1 MHLCYNLVMLIG
13 IDCRLWRQ
21 TGVGRYTQNL
31 VKNIFKLDKE
41 NKYVLFV
48 LKEDYEELVKSFTST
63 NWKIVKTNVK
73 WHSIAEQTKFAFFLN
88 SFKLDLI
95 HFPYF
100 SVPYLYRRKFIV
112 TVHDLIINKFS
123 TGQASTLPYPIYM
136 SKRLAYNVVLANAIN
151 KAAKIIVPS
160 NAVKNDILEAY
171 KRVKPEKIEITYE
184 GGFETKHQVE
194 INKHGEYLLR
204 VGNFYPH
211 KNIENLLLGFKNLTD
226 KKIKLMLVGKK
237 DYFFARVEK
246 EINQLGIKD
255 RIIFV
260 ESPNDKELFSLYSN
274 AKAVIVPSLMEGF
287 SLTSV
292 EAMGLGVP
300 LAVSDIAVHREICKD
315 SAVYFDP
322 NNPEDIASKINQL
335 LDLSKENLD
344 KIKKLEFE
352 VAKEY
357 SWEKM
362 ATQTLY
368 IYNNSSSK

>member
-1 MHLCYNLVMLIG
+1 MLIG

-31 VKNIFKLDKE
+31 VNNLYNLDNT

-48 LKEDYEELVKSFTST
+48 LKEDFAELST
-63 NWKIVKTNVK
+63 LFSSENWKIVKTNVK

-100 SVPYLYRRKFIV
+100 SVPYLYRRKFVV
-112 TVHDLIINKFS
+112 TVHDLIINKFN

-136 SKRLAYNVVLANAIN
+136 SKRLAYNVVLANAIS
-151 KAAKIIVPS
+151 KASKIIVPS
-160 NAVKNDILEAY
+160 NAVKNDILDVY
-171 KRVKPEKIEITYE
+171 KKVKTEKIEITYE
-184 GGFETKHQVE
+184 GGFEKKPEVLE
-194 INKHGEYLLR
+194 NKYGEYLLR

-211 KNIENLLLGFKNLTD
+211 KNIENLLFSFKNLKD
-226 KKIKLMLVGKK
+226 KQIKLMLIGKK
-237 DYFFARVEK
+237 DYFFTRIEK
-246 EINQLGIKD
+246 EIDQLKIKD
-255 RIIFV
+255 RIIFI
-260 ESPNDKELFSLYSN
+260 ESPNDNQLFSLYAN
-274 AKAVIVPSLMEGF
+274 AKMVVVPSLMEGF

-322 NNPEDIASKINQL
+322 NNPDDMTSKINQL
-335 LDLSKENLD
+335 LELDKASLD
-344 KIKKLEFE
+344 KIKELEIE

-357 SWEKM
+357 SWKKM
-362 ATQTLY
+362 ATQTLN
-368 IYNNSSSK
+368 IYNNISSK

>member
-1 MHLCYNLVMLIG
+1 MHLCYNLGMLIG

-31 VKNIFKLDKE
+31 VNNLYDLDKT

-48 LKEDYEELVKSFTST
+48 LKEDYEELSKLFLSE

-88 SFKLDLI
+88 SFKLDLM

-112 TVHDLIINKFS
+112 TVHDLIINKFN
-123 TGQASTLPYPIYM
+123 TGQASTLPYPVYL
-136 SKRLAYNVVLANAIN
+136 SKRLAYNVVLTNAVN
-151 KAAKIIVPS
+151 KAYKIIVPS
-160 NAVKNDILEAY
+160 NVVKNDILEVY
-171 KRVKPEKIEITYE
+171 KKVKPEKIEITYE
-184 GGFETKHQVE
+184 GGFEDKQKVE
-194 INKHGEYLLR
+194 ENKHGEYLLR
-204 VGNFYPH
+204 IGNFYPH
-211 KNIENLLLGFKNLTD
+211 KNIGNLLLGFKNLNN
-226 KKIKLMLVGKK
+226 KQIKLLLVGKK

-246 EINQLGIKD
+246 EINQLDLKD
-255 RIIFV
+255 RIIFI
-260 ESPNDKELFSLYSN
+260 ENPNDSKLYSLYAN
-274 AKAVIVPSLMEGF
+274 ARAVIVPSFMEGF

-315 SAVYFDP
+315 GAVYFDP
-322 NNPEDIASKINQL
+322 NNPEDIKDKINAL
-335 LDLSKENLD
+335 LDLDKESLD
-344 KIKKLEFE
+344 KIKKLEID
-352 VAKEY
+352 VSKSY

-362 ATQTLY
+362 AAQTLS
-368 IYNNSSSK
+368 IYKSISSK